1 MPVPSDAFDS
11 PGVDVALARALVIQA
26 HENLD
31 RAVERAVFL
40 DRETYEELHDYLT
53 ELADAAHPRA
63 VALLEALPE
72 LAES

>member
-11 PGVDVALARALVIQA
+11 PGVDVALARALVAEA
-26 HENLD
+26 HRNLN
-31 RAVERAVFL
+31 RAIERAVFI
-40 DRETYEELHDYLT
+40 DRETYEELHSYLT